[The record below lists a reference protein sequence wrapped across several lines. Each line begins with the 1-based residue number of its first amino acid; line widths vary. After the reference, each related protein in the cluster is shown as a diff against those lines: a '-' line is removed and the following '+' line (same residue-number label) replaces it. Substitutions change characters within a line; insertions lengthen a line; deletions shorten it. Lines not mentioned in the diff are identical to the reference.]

1 MLKKFKSLSW
11 LLTCLKT
18 RLDHKDYDNFE
29 FYDVI
34 TWSTNN
40 NNTHIGQFSRTK
52 ANHTMK
58 LNSQLIEDCKKNIFL
73 QKSCRKWGR
82 ETSFRPL
89 FVFEIAF
96 SEVKAFGLQLSFNIF
111 WWPSTWYTNKINYK
125 KLYIIDPEI
134 CSVLLF

>member
-11 LLTCLKT
+11 LLTTLKT

-40 NNTHIGQFSRTK
+40 DNTHIGQFSRTK

-58 LNSQLIEDCKKNIFL
+58 LNSQLTEDWKKNIFL

-82 ETSFRPL
+82 ETSFRPF
-89 FVFEIAF
+89 FVFQNSFFWGKRIWSA
-96 SEVKAFGLQLSFNIF
+96 LSFNIF
-111 WWPSTWYTNKINYK
+111 WWPSTWYTNKTNYK